1 MENIYWLNFLL
12 GNLIMN
18 KKKLIELYK
27 EESANVFDK
36 IPTQRIVEFVEMMFE
51 AYENEQTVF
60 ACGNGGNVASVQNL
74 VVDMNMHPFVS
85 EDKGVQTIPRN
96 NFKCVSLC
104 SDQATIT
111 GVGNDLGFRFIFSEQ
126 LKYQGVKGDIVFGMS
141 GSGNSKNVLEAF
153 RVAKEKEMKT
163 ILVTRNSANNCNNF
177 ADLIISLEGTSEFPG
192 QTGGNNNNFHFE
204 DILSKITHIS
214 VGLLKDKVHNEN

>member
-1 MENIYWLNFLL
+1 MD
-12 GNLIMN
+12 
-18 KKKLIELYK
+18 KRKLIDLYK
-27 EESANVFDK
+27 IESSNSFHN
-36 IPTQRIVEFVEMMFE
+36 IPTSKIIEFVDMIFE
-51 AYENEQTVF
+51 AYDNEKTVF

-85 EDKGVQTIPRN
+85 EDKGAQTIPRN

-104 SDQATIT
+104 SDISTIT
-111 GVGNDLGFRFIFSEQ
+111 GVSNDLGFRFIFSEQ
-126 LKYQGVKGDIVFGMS
+126 LKYQGVKDDVVFGMS

-163 ILVTRNSANNCNNF
+163 ILVTRNPINNCNEF
-177 ADLIISLEGTSEFPG
+177 ADLTISLEGTSIFPG

-204 DILSKITHIS
+204 DILSKITHIA
-214 VGLLKDKVHNEN
+214 VGLLKEKVHNEN

>member
-1 MENIYWLNFLL
+1 MNILKWIDVYKNESTEVF
-12 GNLIMN
+12 NTIPN
-18 KKKLIELYK
+18 KQI
-27 EESANVFDK
+27 
-36 IPTQRIVEFVEMMFE
+36 QRFVQMIFE

-85 EDKGVQTIPRN
+85 EDKGAQTIPRN

-111 GVGNDLGFRFIFSEQ
+111 GVSNDLGFRFIFSEQ
-126 LKYQGVKGDIVFGMS
+126 LKYQGKKGDVVFGMS
-141 GSGNSKNVLEAF
+141 GSGNSQNVLEAF
-153 RVAKEKEMKT
+153 RVAKEKGMKT
-163 ILVTRNSANNCNNF
+163 ILVTRNEINKCNDF
-177 ADLIISLEGTSEFPG
+177 SDLTISLTGESIFPG

-204 DILSKITHIS
+204 DFLSKLTHIA
-214 VGLLKDKVHNEN
+214 VGLLKEKVNNEN

>member
-1 MENIYWLNFLL
+1 MD
-12 GNLIMN
+12 
-18 KKKLIELYK
+18 KRKLIDLYK
-27 EESANVFDK
+27 IESSNEFHN
-36 IPTQRIVEFVEMMFE
+36 IPTSKIIEFVEMMFE
-51 AYENEQTVF
+51 AYDNEQTVF

-111 GVGNDLGFRFIFSEQ
+111 GVSNDLGFRFIFSEQ

-153 RVAKEKEMKT
+153 RVAREKEMKT
-163 ILVTRNSANNCNNF
+163 ILVTRNVVNNCNEF
-177 ADLIISLEGTSEFPG
+177 ADLTISLEGTSEFPG

-204 DILSKITHIS
+204 DFLSKLTHIA
-214 VGLLKDKVHNEN
+214 VGLLKEKVHNENKS

>member
-1 MENIYWLNFLL
+1 MKTTLDWIEVY
-12 GNLIMN
+12 
-18 KKKLIELYK
+18 KK
-27 EESANVFDK
+27 ESYQVFES
-36 IPTQRIVEFVEMMFE
+36 IPTKKIQSFVDIVFE
-51 AYENEQTVF
+51 AYENEKTIF

-111 GVGNDLGFRFIFSEQ
+111 GVSNDLGFRFIFSEQ
-126 LKYQGVKGDIVFGMS
+126 LKYQGGEGDVVFGMS

-153 RVAKEKEMKT
+153 RVGKEKGMKN
-163 ILVTRNSANNCNNF
+163 ILVTRNSINNCNEF
-177 ADLIISLEGTSEFPG
+177 TDLTISLEGASEFPG

-204 DILSKITHIS
+204 DFLSKLTHIG
-214 VGLLKDKVHNEN
+214 VGLLKEKVHNEN

>member
-1 MENIYWLNFLL
+1 MKTTLDWIEVY
-12 GNLIMN
+12 
-18 KKKLIELYK
+18 KK
-27 EESANVFDK
+27 ESYQVFES
-36 IPTQRIVEFVEMMFE
+36 IPTKKIQSFVDIVFE
-51 AYENEQTVF
+51 AYENEKTIF

-111 GVGNDLGFRFIFSEQ
+111 GVSNDLGFRFIFSEQ
-126 LKYQGVKGDIVFGMS
+126 LKYQGGEGDVVFGMS

-153 RVAKEKEMKT
+153 RVGKEKGMKN
-163 ILVTRNSANNCNNF
+163 ILVTRNSINNCNEF
-177 ADLIISLEGTSEFPG
+177 TDLTISLEGTSKFPG

-204 DILSKITHIS
+204 DFLSKLTHIA
-214 VGLLKDKVHNEN
+214 VGLLKEKVHNEN

>member
-1 MENIYWLNFLL
+1 
-12 GNLIMN
+12 MN
-18 KKKLIELYK
+18 MLKWIDVYK
-27 EESANVFDK
+27 NESTEVFNT
-36 IPTQRIVEFVEMMFE
+36 IPNKQIQRFVQMIFE

-85 EDKGVQTIPRN
+85 EDKGAQTIPRN

-111 GVGNDLGFRFIFSEQ
+111 GVSNDLGFRFIFSEQ
-126 LKYQGVKGDIVFGMS
+126 LKYQGKKGDVVFGMS
-141 GSGNSKNVLEAF
+141 GSGNSQNVLEAF
-153 RVAKEKEMKT
+153 RVAKEKGMKT
-163 ILVTRNSANNCNNF
+163 ILVTRNEINKCNDF
-177 ADLIISLEGTSEFPG
+177 SDLTISLTGESIFPG

-204 DILSKITHIS
+204 DFLSKLTHIA
-214 VGLLKDKVHNEN
+214 VGLLKEKVHNEN

>member
-1 MENIYWLNFLL
+1 
-12 GNLIMN
+12 MN

-27 EESANVFDK
+27 EESANVFGN
-36 IPTQRIVEFVEMMFE
+36 IPTQKIVEFVDMVFE
-51 AYENEQTVF
+51 AYENEQTIF

-111 GVGNDLGFRFIFSEQ
+111 GVSNDLGFRFIFSEQ
-126 LKYQGVKGDIVFGMS
+126 LKYQGVDGDILFGMS

-153 RVAKEKEMKT
+153 RVAKERGMKT
-163 ILVTRNSANNCNNF
+163 ILVTRNSTNNCNEF
-177 ADLIISLEGTSEFPG
+177 ADLTISLEGTSEFPG

-214 VGLLKDKVHNEN
+214 VGLLKEKVYNENQS

>member
-1 MENIYWLNFLL
+1 MD
-12 GNLIMN
+12 
-18 KKKLIELYK
+18 KRKLIDLYK
-27 EESANVFDK
+27 TESTNSFYN
-36 IPTQRIVEFVEMMFE
+36 IPTSKIIEFVDMMFE

-111 GVGNDLGFRFIFSEQ
+111 GVSNDLGFRFIFSEQ
-126 LKYQGVKGDIVFGMS
+126 LKYQGVKGDVVFGMS

-153 RVAKEKEMKT
+153 RVAREKEMKT
-163 ILVTRNSANNCNNF
+163 ILVTRNAVNNCNEF
-177 ADLIISLEGTSEFPG
+177 ADLTISLKGTSEFPG

-214 VGLLKDKVHNEN
+214 VGLLKEKVYNENKS

>member
-1 MENIYWLNFLL
+1 MD
-12 GNLIMN
+12 
-18 KKKLIELYK
+18 KRKLIDLYK
-27 EESANVFDK
+27 KESSIEFHS
-36 IPTQRIVEFVEMMFE
+36 IPTSKIIEFVDMIFE
-51 AYENEQTVF
+51 AYDNEKTVF

-85 EDKGVQTIPRN
+85 EDKGAQTIPRN

-111 GVGNDLGFRFIFSEQ
+111 GVSNDLGFRFIFSEQ
-126 LKYQGVKGDIVFGMS
+126 LKYQGVKDDVVFGMS
-141 GSGNSKNVLEAF
+141 GSGNSKNFLEAF

-163 ILVTRNSANNCNNF
+163 ILVTRNPINNCNEF
-177 ADLIISLEGTSEFPG
+177 ADLTISLEGTSEFPG

-214 VGLLKDKVHNEN
+214 VGLLKEKVHNENKS

>member
-1 MENIYWLNFLL
+1 
-12 GNLIMN
+12 MN

-36 IPTQRIVEFVEMMFE
+36 IPTQKIVEFVEMMFE
-51 AYENEQTVF
+51 AYKNEQTVF

-85 EDKGVQTIPRN
+85 EDKGAQTIPRN

-177 ADLIISLEGTSEFPG
+177 ADLTISLEGISEFPG

-214 VGLLKDKVHNEN
+214 VGLLKEKVHNEN

>member
-1 MENIYWLNFLL
+1 MD
-12 GNLIMN
+12 
-18 KKKLIELYK
+18 KRKLIDLYK
-27 EESANVFDK
+27 TESSNAFHI
-36 IPTQRIVEFVEMMFE
+36 IPTSKIIEFVEMMFE
-51 AYENEQTVF
+51 AYDNEQTVF

-111 GVGNDLGFRFIFSEQ
+111 GVSNDLGFRFIFSEQ

-153 RVAKEKEMKT
+153 RVAREKEMKT
-163 ILVTRNSANNCNNF
+163 ILVTRNAVNNCNEF
-177 ADLIISLEGTSEFPG
+177 ADLTISLKGTSEFPG

-214 VGLLKDKVHNEN
+214 VGLLKEKVYNENKS

>member
-1 MENIYWLNFLL
+1 MD
-12 GNLIMN
+12 
-18 KKKLIELYK
+18 KRKLIDLYK
-27 EESANVFDK
+27 TESSNEFHN
-36 IPTQRIVEFVEMMFE
+36 IPTSKIIEFVEMMFE
-51 AYENEQTVF
+51 AYDNEQTVF

-111 GVGNDLGFRFIFSEQ
+111 GVSNDLGFRFIFSEQ

-153 RVAKEKEMKT
+153 RVAREKEMKT
-163 ILVTRNSANNCNNF
+163 ILVTRNAVNNCNEF
-177 ADLIISLEGTSEFPG
+177 ADLTISLKGTSEFPG

-214 VGLLKDKVHNEN
+214 VGLLKEKVYNENKS

>member
-1 MENIYWLNFLL
+1 MNNKQ
-12 GNLIMN
+12 LID
-18 KKKLIELYK
+18 LYK
-27 EESANVFDK
+27 VESSNIFHNISTSK
-36 IPTQRIVEFVEMMFE
+36 IVEFVDMMFE

-111 GVGNDLGFRFIFSEQ
+111 GVSNDLGFRFIFSEQ

-153 RVAKEKEMKT
+153 RVARKKGMKT
-163 ILVTRNSANNCNNF
+163 ILVTRNPVNTCRDFS
-177 ADLIISLEGTSEFPG
+177 DLIISLRGESEFPG

-204 DILSKITHIS
+204 DFLSKLTHIA
-214 VGLLKDKVHNEN
+214 VGLLKEKVHNENKS

>member
-1 MENIYWLNFLL
+1 
-12 GNLIMN
+12 MN
-18 KKKLIELYK
+18 KKKLVELYK
-27 EESANVFDK
+27 EESANVFDN
-36 IPTQRIVEFVEMMFE
+36 IPTEKIVKFVDMMFE

-111 GVGNDLGFRFIFSEQ
+111 GVSNDLGFRFIFSEQ
-126 LKYQGVKGDIVFGMS
+126 LKYQGNKNDIVFGMS

-153 RVAKEKEMKT
+153 RVAKERGMKT
-163 ILVTRNSANNCNNF
+163 ILVTRNLINNCNEF
-177 ADLIISLEGTSEFPG
+177 ADLTISLEGTSEFPG

-214 VGLLKDKVHNEN
+214 VGLLKEKVYNENRS

>member
-1 MENIYWLNFLL
+1 M
-12 GNLIMN
+12 
-18 KKKLIELYK
+18 KKLNDWVELYK
-27 EESANVFDK
+27 KESSSAFDNISTDK
-36 IPTQRIVEFVEMMFE
+36 IVEFVDMMFE

-96 NFKCVSLC
+96 KFKCVSLC

-111 GVGNDLGFRFIFSEQ
+111 GVSNDLGFRFIFSEQ
-126 LKYQGVKGDIVFGMS
+126 LKYQGVEGDILFGMS

-153 RVAKEKEMKT
+153 RVAKERGMKT
-163 ILVTRNSANNCNNF
+163 ILVTRNLINNCNDF
-177 ADLIISLEGTSEFPG
+177 VDLTISLEGTSEFPG

-214 VGLLKDKVHNEN
+214 VGLLKEKVYNENQS

>member
-1 MENIYWLNFLL
+1 MQ
-12 GNLIMN
+12 
-18 KKKLIELYK
+18 KQKLINLYK
-27 EESANVFDK
+27 SESAEVFNN
-36 IPTQRIVEFVEMMFE
+36 IPTSKIVQFVDMVFE
-51 AYENEQTVF
+51 AYENEQTIF

-74 VVDMNMHPFVS
+74 IVDMNMHPFVS

-111 GVGNDLGFRFIFSEQ
+111 GVSNDLGFRFIFSEQ
-126 LKYQGVKGDIVFGMS
+126 LKYQGVKGDVVFGMS

-163 ILVTRNSANNCNNF
+163 ILVTRNVVNNCNEF
-177 ADLIISLEGTSEFPG
+177 ADLTISLKGTSEFPG

-214 VGLLKDKVHNEN
+214 VGLLKEKVYNENKS